1 MTKDLFEKRKEQTV
15 SKHNILENCL
25 ENSIPQTL
33 FKATAKPPRIVYG
46 SESLVKQIADG
57 SIIKR
62 FDKTSYPVK
71 PTDVVCPHFL
81 ELKWAYGCPFDC
93 SWCYLKGTFR
103 FRPDGIK
110 PAYKNLEKV
119 KLHVETFVHE
129 VETPEI
135 LNTGEIAD
143 SLMKENRSCPFSKLI
158 ISLFEKQ
165 NRHKV
170 LFVTKSTNVRNLLE
184 MASFKQQVIV
194 SFSLNAKPVAERWE
208 KKAPPVEKRIEAAR
222 KLSDAR
228 YEVRIRID
236 PMVPIE
242 KWRESYIELIDEI
255 FLKFIPERITLGSLR
270 GLQSTINGTKDTSW
284 VKYLKEGSNWG
295 RKIDFTT
302 RHRMYTAII
311 KYLGNKYNYHDI
323 ALCKETKA
331 MWEKLGMDWKR
342 IRCNCVW

>member
-1 MTKDLFEKRKEQTV
+1 MKQGLFGKKKEQTA
-15 SKHNILENCL
+15 SKHNIFENWF
-25 ENSIPQTL
+25 ENNISQTL
-33 FKATAKPPRIVYG
+33 FKATTKPPRIVYDDKG
-46 SESLVKQIADG
+46 LVKQLADG
-57 SIIKR
+57 SIVKR
-62 FDKTSYPVK
+62 FDKTPYPAK

-103 FRPDGIK
+103 FRPEPIK
-110 PAYKNLEKV
+110 PAYKDLEKV
-119 KLHVETFVHE
+119 RLHVETFLQE

-143 SLMKENRSCPFSKLI
+143 SLMGENGDCPFSKFI

-170 LFVTKSTNVRNLLE
+170 LFVTKSTNVKNLLGI
-184 MASFKQQVIV
+184 ASPRQVIV
-194 SFSLNAKPVAERWE
+194 SFSLNAEPVAERWE
-208 KKAPPVEKRIEAAR
+208 KKAPLVGKRIEAAR
-222 KLSDAR
+222 KLSDAG

-242 KWRESYIELIDEI
+242 NWRKSYIELIDEI
-255 FLKFIPERITLGSLR
+255 FLRFIPERVTFGSLR

-295 RKIDFTT
+295 KKIDFTT

-311 KYLGNKYNYHDI
+311 EHLGNRYHYHNI

-331 MWEKLGMDWKR
+331 MWEKLGIDWSR